1 LPKDKQ
7 IEQENYTI
15 MKTPQEFI
23 DDLKEYFLEKGKG
36 FTVSQRDSY
45 FDTIKAYLQKKNLV
59 VVSKVEYQRLQTNE
73 E

>member
-1 LPKDKQ
+1 
-7 IEQENYTI
+7 

-59 VVSKVEYQRLQTNE
+59 VVSKVEYQRLQDKQIN
-73 E
+73 